1 MKIAMLAPITHRTP
15 PAGYGPWEQVVA
27 NLTNGLVAQGHEVT
41 LFGPAGSE
49 TGADLVAT
57 VPHPLDDWPKADSPP
72 DHRIWEEMHIA
83 TMAEQSAKGRFDL
96 VHSHLHVHA
105 LGYAALLPVPMVT
118 TLHGAAWNGAI
129 HAALTHY
136 KDLPFVSISHAERDI
151 FPEIRYVATV
161 YNGIDCDRFPPG
173 EGRGGYLLFAGR
185 MAPEKAPHLA
195 IDVARRTSRQLK
207 MAGMIEDRHRDYF
220 EDQVRPWLDG
230 TMVEY
235 LGPLDRSALGTVY
248 RDAAALLMPLRWPE
262 PFGLVVAEALAS
274 GTPVI
279 GWRRGSLPELIR
291 DGVTGAIVDDVA
303 AAAAAIGRLDKLDRE
318 ECRRDAVARLS
329 IEAMTRGY
337 VKVYRKLLETDGRLR
352 KTDYTIASRS
362 SSRATLATRT
372 ALSENP

>member
-1 MKIAMLAPITHRTP
+1 MLAPITHRIP
-15 PAGYGPWEQVVA
+15 PVGYGPWEQVVA
-27 NLTNGLVAQGHEVT
+27 NLTNGLVGAGHEVT

-57 VPHPLDDWPKADSPP
+57 VPHPLDEWPHVDASP

-83 TMAEQSAKGRFDL
+83 TMAELSAKGRFDII
-96 VHSHLHVHA
+96 HSHLHVHA
-105 LGYAALLPVPMVT
+105 LGYASLLPVPMVT

-129 HAALTHY
+129 HPALTQY
-136 KDLPFVSISHAERDI
+136 KDLPFVSISDAERDM

-173 EGRGGYLLFAGR
+173 EGRGGYLFFAGR

-195 IDVARRTSRQLK
+195 IDVARRTGRQLK
-207 MAGMIEDRHRDYF
+207 MAGMIEERHSDYF
-220 EDQVRPWLDG
+220 EDKVRPWLDG
-230 TMVEY
+230 TRVQY
-235 LGPLDRSALGTVY
+235 LGPLDRSTLGTVY

-291 DGVTGAIVDDVA
+291 DGVTGAVVDDVVGA
-303 AAAAAIGRLDKLDRE
+303 AAAVARLADFDRE
-318 ECRRDAVARLS
+318 ECRRDAVARMS
-329 IEAMTRGY
+329 IEAMTHGY
-337 VKVYRKLLETDGRLR
+337 VRVYRKVLETDGRLP
-352 KTDYTIASRS
+352 TADHTIASRS
-362 SSRATLATRT
+362 SSRATFATRT
-372 ALSENP
+372 AESENP

>member
-1 MKIAMLAPITHRTP
+1 MLAPITHRIP
-15 PAGYGPWEQVVA
+15 PVGYGPWEQVVA
-27 NLTNGLVAQGHEVT
+27 NLTNGLVADGHEVT

-57 VPHPLDDWPKADSPP
+57 VPHPLDEWPEVDSPP

-83 TMAEQSAKGRFDL
+83 TMAELSARGRFDL

-105 LGYAALLPVPMVT
+105 LGYAPLLPVPMVT
-118 TLHGAAWNGAI
+118 TLHGSAWNRAI
-129 HAALTHY
+129 HAALTRY
-136 KDLPFVSISHAERDI
+136 KDRPFVSISDSERDM

-195 IDVARRTSRQLK
+195 IEVARRTGRQLK
-207 MAGMIEDRHRDYF
+207 MAGVIEDRHSDYF
-220 EDQVRPWLDG
+220 EEKVRPSLDG

-235 LGPLDRSALGTVY
+235 LGSLDRSTLGTVY

-291 DGVTGAIVDDVA
+291 DGVTGAVVDDVA
-303 AAAAAIGRLDKLDRE
+303 GAATAIGRLADFDRE

-337 VKVYRKLLETDGRLR
+337 VGVYRKVLETDGRPDT
-352 KTDYTIASRS
+352 TDHTIASRS
-362 SSRATLATRT
+362 SSRSTLATRT